1 MSPRDIWREQKRQ
14 VSEGREKHKQ
24 LQDECGG
31 EMYKEQVKCVY
42 RWRRSAVCIRLSG
55 RVEAGCAS
63 VTDDKVW
70 NVERMEIAGWKK
82 HEGRGI

>member
-1 MSPRDIWREQKRQ
+1 
-14 VSEGREKHKQ
+14 
-24 LQDECGG
+24 
-31 EMYKEQVKCVY
+31 MYKEQVKCVY
-42 RWRRSAVCIRLSG
+42 RWTRSAVCIRLSG